1 MKNINGFLKIALG
14 ACLACGVASATD
26 LFNFTGG
33 SPVGSGNSNS
43 DLSSYSVSGSTGA
56 TATVYAFETTG
67 TQTAPGNGNLIGPT
81 SNSSTNPPV
90 VGEYNGDGVGI
101 CQTSNGNG
109 TVANCGSPDH
119 QISDGN
125 NSGTAGGT
133 YTYEFLLIQFSTAVN
148 LTELQ
153 LGNFGNNSL
162 GGNPFGVTYYTSSS
176 ASSLNSIESGL
187 EGAALGSDATFG
199 SAHSASCSANQT
211 QLSAGGNGGTDSY
224 VDNCAVNG
232 NAIET
237 LSGTDVTYLLIGA
250 SVSGNGNDYFK
261 LQDISANIATPE
273 PASFGMIGLALLGL
287 GVAGRRKFQS
297 SKN

>member
-133 YTYEFLLIQFSTAVN
+133 YTYE
-148 LTELQ
+148 
-153 LGNFGNNSL
+153 
-162 GGNPFGVTYYTSSS
+162 YYTSSS